1 MSHPSGH
8 DPEGDA
14 AVARVN
20 AIRAARGLP
29 PIVERHPDMVRREL
43 AADRAAVMIAVAVL
57 RREGCGAAVP
67 DAIDAALDGA
77 PTAAAFDLPPG
88 VAGAILERV
97 PARHAASV
105 FEALDAELSRFAARV
120 VAAPH
125 RARELAELCTHRLA
139 DAGRSGVAAS
149 IAAAGS
155 GAMLPDFSGPAPEPA
170 DQLTAAAD
178 YAAGFVCAD
187 LIDRLRDDLIAWAG
201 LP

>member
-67 DAIDAALDGA
+67 SFALPALKPMPAMTDAA
-77 PTAAAFDLPPG
+77 
-88 VAGAILERV
+88 VQQ
-97 PARHAASV
+97 
-105 FEALDAELSRFAARV
+105 V
-120 VAAPH
+120 VEQP
-125 RARELAELCTHRLA
+125 
-139 DAGRSGVAAS
+139 
-149 IAAAGS
+149 
-155 GAMLPDFSGPAPEPA
+155 
-170 DQLTAAAD
+170 
-178 YAAGFVCAD
+178 
-187 LIDRLRDDLIAWAG
+187 
-201 LP
+201 